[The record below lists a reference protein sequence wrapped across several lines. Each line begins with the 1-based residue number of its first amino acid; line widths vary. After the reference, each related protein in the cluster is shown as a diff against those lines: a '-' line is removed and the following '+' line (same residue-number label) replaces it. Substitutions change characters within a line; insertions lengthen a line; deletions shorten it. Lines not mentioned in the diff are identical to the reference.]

1 MEYLIIAILSAA
13 ALFLAARLLLIKK
26 QLKSVSEQLDDY
38 NGKLISVDF
47 TGDELE
53 EIVLK
58 INSMI
63 DDISKIKSD
72 ADKNSVALKE
82 TIADVSHDM
91 RTPLTSVIGYLQL
104 ALKDCTDDEQRKNIN
119 IALERAVYCSK
130 LIDEFFELSVIDSKG
145 CAANLERVDVNE
157 LLCELILAN
166 YPNFEAKGITPF
178 FEDTGTSVVALA
190 DRKML
195 TRIVQNLMSNSIKYA
210 DGNVAFAVSSSDM
223 IEISV
228 TNHTK
233 EKFIDTARVFDK
245 FYQASKS
252 RTSGGAGIGLYI
264 CRQFA
269 EAMGGSIEAVFEDDV
284 LMFVLRLKAGN
295 E

>member
-1 MEYLIIAILSAA
+1 MEYLIIVILSAA
-13 ALFLAARLLLIKK
+13 VLFLAARLFLMKK
-26 QLKSVSEQLDDY
+26 QLKSLSEQLDDY
-38 NGKLISVDF
+38 SGKLISVEL

-63 DDISKIKSD
+63 DDINRIKSD
-72 ADKNSVALKE
+72 ADKNSATLKE

-104 ALKDCTDDEQRKNIN
+104 ALKDCTDSEQRNNIN

-145 CAANLERVDVNE
+145 CMASLESVDVNE

-166 YPNFEAKGITPF
+166 YPNFEAKGITPI
-178 FEDTGTSVVALA
+178 FEDTGTSIIASA

-195 TRIVQNLMSNSIKYA
+195 TRIIQNLISNSIKYA
-210 DGNVAFAVSSSDM
+210 DGEVAFELSSADM
-223 IEISV
+223 IEIRVS
-228 TNHTK
+228 NHTA
-233 EKFIDTARVFDK
+233 ENFIDTARVFDK
-245 FYQASKS
+245 FYQTSKS
-252 RTSGGAGIGLYI
+252 RTSDGAGIGLYI

-269 EAMGGSIEAVFEDDV
+269 VAMGGSIEAVFKDNILV
-284 LMFVLRLKAGN
+284 FILKLCSSI
-295 E
+295 

>member
-1 MEYLIIAILSAA
+1 MEYLIIVILSAA
-13 ALFLAARLLLIKK
+13 VLFLAARLFLLKK
-26 QLKSVSEQLDDY
+26 QLRKVSKQLDDY
-38 NGKLISVDF
+38 GDTLISVEL

-63 DDISKIKSD
+63 DDISRIKTD
-72 ADKNSVALKE
+72 ADKNSAALKE
-82 TIADVSHDM
+82 TIADISHDM

-104 ALKDCTDDEQRKNIN
+104 ALKDCTDSEQCNNIN

-145 CAANLERVDVNE
+145 CTASLEAVDVNE

-166 YPNFEAKGITPF
+166 YPNFEVKGITPF
-178 FEDTGTSVVALA
+178 FEDTVKPVVALA

-195 TRIVQNLMSNSIKYA
+195 TRIIQNLISNSIKYA
-210 DGNVAFAVSSSDM
+210 DGKVEFAVFSADM

-228 TNHTK
+228 SNHTT
-233 EKFIDTARVFDK
+233 EKFIDTERIFDK
-245 FYQASKS
+245 FYQTSKS

-264 CRQFA
+264 CKQFS
-269 EAMGGSIEAVFEDDV
+269 EAMGGSIEAIFNDEI
-284 LMFVLRLKAGN
+284 LTFVLRLQSI
-295 E
+295 

>member
-1 MEYLIIAILSAA
+1 MEYLIIVILSAA
-13 ALFLAARLLLIKK
+13 VFFLAVRFFLLKK
-26 QLKSVSEQLDDY
+26 QLSSISKQLDDY
-38 NGKLISVDF
+38 SGKLISVDL

-63 DDISKIKSD
+63 DDIGKIK
-72 ADKNSVALKE
+72 ADNDKKSAALKE
-82 TIADVSHDM
+82 TIADISHDM

-104 ALKDCTDDEQRKNIN
+104 ALKDCTDSEQRNNIN

-130 LIDEFFELSVIDSKG
+130 LVDEFFELSVIDSKG
-145 CAANLERVDVNE
+145 CTANFENIDINE
-157 LLCELILAN
+157 LLCDLILAN
-166 YPNFEAKGITPF
+166 YPNFEAKGIIPF
-178 FEDTGTSVVALA
+178 FEDTGTPVIALA

-195 TRIVQNLMSNSIKYA
+195 TRIIQNLISNSIKYA
-210 DGNVAFAVSSSDM
+210 DGNVEFAVSSADKV
-223 IEISV
+223 EITVS
-228 TNHTK
+228 NHTS
-233 EKFIDTARVFDK
+233 EKFIDTARIFDK

-269 EAMGGSIEAVFEDDV
+269 EAMGGSIDAV
-284 LMFVLRLKAGN
+284 LKDNMLAFILKLCSS

>member
-13 ALFLAARLLLIKK
+13 VLFLAARLFLLKK
-26 QLKSVSEQLDDY
+26 QLRKVSKQLDDY
-38 NGKLISVDF
+38 GDTLISVEL

-58 INSMI
+58 INTMI
-63 DDISKIKSD
+63 DDISRIKTD
-72 ADKNSVALKE
+72 ADINSVALKE
-82 TIADVSHDM
+82 TIADISHDM

-104 ALKDCTDDEQRKNIN
+104 ALKDCTDSEQCNNIN

-145 CAANLERVDVNE
+145 CTASLEAVDVNE

-166 YPNFEAKGITPF
+166 YPNFEAKGITPLF
-178 FEDTGTSVVALA
+178 DDTGKPVVALA

-195 TRIVQNLMSNSIKYA
+195 TRIIQNLISNSIKYA
-210 DGNVAFAVSSSDM
+210 DGKVAFEISSADM
-223 IEISV
+223 IEIRIS
-228 TNHTK
+228 NHTA
-233 EKFIDTARVFDK
+233 EKSIDTERIFDK
-245 FYQASKS
+245 FYQTSKS

-264 CRQFA
+264 CKQFA
-269 EAMGGSIEAVFEDDV
+269 EAMGGTIEAVFVDEL
-284 LMFVLRLKAGN
+284 LMFVLRLHTKD
-295 E
+295 

>member
-1 MEYLIIAILSAA
+1 MEYLIIVILSAA
-13 ALFLAARLLLIKK
+13 VLFLAARLLLIKK

-38 NGKLISVDF
+38 NGKLVSVEL

-53 EIVLK
+53 GIVLK

-72 ADKNSVALKE
+72 ADKNSAALKE
-82 TIADVSHDM
+82 TIADISHDM

-104 ALKDCTDDEQRKNIN
+104 ALKDCTDSEQRKNIN

-145 CAANLERVDVNE
+145 CTANLENVDVNE

-178 FEDTGTSVVALA
+178 FEDTGKPVVALA

-195 TRIVQNLMSNSIKYA
+195 TRIIQNLISNSIKYA
-210 DGNVAFAVSSSDM
+210 VGKVEFAVYSADM

-228 TNHTK
+228 SNHTT
-233 EKFIDTARVFDK
+233 EKFIDTARIFDK
-245 FYQASKS
+245 FFQTSKS

-264 CRQFA
+264 CKQFA
-269 EAMGGSIEAVFEDDV
+269 EAMGGSIEAIFKGEM
-284 LMFVLRLKAGN
+284 LTFVLKLQPN
-295 E
+295 F